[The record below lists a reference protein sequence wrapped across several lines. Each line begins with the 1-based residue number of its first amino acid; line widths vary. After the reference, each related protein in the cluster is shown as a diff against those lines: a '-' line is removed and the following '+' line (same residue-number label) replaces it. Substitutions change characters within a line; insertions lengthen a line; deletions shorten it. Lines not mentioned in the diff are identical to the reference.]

1 MDAIFLRDALDLAR
15 KGRALA
21 SPNPLVGAVVV
32 RDGEVVGRGFH
43 TFAGVRHA
51 EELAV
56 AEAGE
61 KARGATVYLN
71 LEPCSHHGRTPPC
84 VDALIEAGV
93 ARVVA
98 PLTDPNPKVSG
109 EGFRKLRAA
118 GIEVEMA
125 GEFSVEAAK
134 LNEPFLHFMRTGR
147 PLVTLKTAITLDGKI
162 SAPDD
167 NRGWITSE
175 RARAHVQ
182 QVRHDHDAILT
193 GIGTVLA
200 DDPLLNDRSGLPR
213 GRPLLRIVMD
223 SLLRLPLDSRM
234 VKSVGQVTD
243 LPSPNSGGQVGDLP
257 HNDLV
262 VVATSASSSERR
274 KALEARGIRVLI
286 FDGPGG
292 RSDLRS
298 VIDWLGR
305 EQYLSLMIEAGSKV
319 NWAALECECVDR
331 IFFYYGPKI
340 LGGLEALPLA
350 GGIGR
355 RRRSDAIRIHGITIH
370 PIPPDEF
377 AVEGYVDVHRN
388 H

>member
-1 MDAIFLRDALDLAR
+1 MNPTPMREALDLAR
-15 KGRALA
+15 QGRALA
-21 SPNPLVGAVVV
+21 SPNPMVGAVLV

-43 TFAGVRHA
+43 TYAGMQHA
-51 EELAV
+51 EVIALAQ
-56 AEAGE
+56 AGE
-61 KARGATVYLN
+61 RALGATIYLN
-71 LEPCSHHGRTPPC
+71 LEPCAHQGRTPPC
-84 VDALIEAGV
+84 TGALIRAGV

-98 PLTDPNPKVSG
+98 PLEDPNPLVAG
-109 EGFRKLRAA
+109 QGFRQLRQA
-118 GIEVEMA
+118 GVEVELDSTFA
-125 GEFSVEAAK
+125 AEAEK

-147 PLVTLKTAITLDGKI
+147 PLVTLKTSITLDGKI

-182 QVRHDHDAILT
+182 ELRHDHDAILT

-200 DDPLLNDRSGLPR
+200 DDCLLTDRTGLPR
-213 GRPLLRIVMD
+213 CRPLLCIVMD
-223 SLLRLPLDSRM
+223 SQLRLPLDCKM
-234 VKSVGQVTD
+234 VRSAA
-243 LPSPNSGGQVGDLP
+243 GD
-257 HNDLV
+257 V
-262 VVATSASSSERR
+262 VAVATSASSPERR
-274 KALEARGIRVLI
+274 ASMEARGVPVLI

-292 RSDLRS
+292 RSDLRA
-298 VIDWLGR
+298 VVDWLAR
-305 EQYLSLMIEAGSKV
+305 QKYLSLMIEAGSKV
-319 NWAALECECVDR
+319 NWTALESGAVDR

-355 RRRSDAIRIHGITIH
+355 RRRSDAIRIHRTTIH

-377 AVEGYVDVHRN
+377 ALEGYVDVHRD